1 MRIATWNVNSLKVRL
16 PRLEEWLGYAQP
28 DILCLQ
34 ETKLADSAF
43 PAMDIERLGY
53 EWVHHGD
60 GRWNGVAILSK
71 IGISDVVTGFDDGF
85 DDEPSE
91 TRAITAKCG
100 GIQVTSVY
108 VPNGRS
114 LDNEMYAWKLQ
125 WLERLHGFLER
136 TATPADDVIVCGDFN
151 IAPEDRDVWDVR
163 AFEGQTHVSEDERK
177 RLEALLEWG
186 LVDVF
191 REQWPDQEKLFTWW
205 DYRQGMFH
213 KGKGMRIDLLLATA
227 PLAQRANFA
236 LMDRNARKGESPS
249 DHAPTFVDLD

>member
-16 PRLEEWLGYAQP
+16 PRLEEWLTYAKP
-28 DILCLQ
+28 DVLCLQ

-43 PAMDIERLGY
+43 PAMDVERLGY

-71 IGISDVVTGFDDGF
+71 VGITDVVTGFDDGI

-125 WLERLHGFLER
+125 WLQRLRGFLDR
-136 TATPADDVIVCGDFN
+136 TAKPTDDVIVCGDFN
-151 IAPEDRDVWDVR
+151 IAPEDRDVYDVK
-163 AFEGQTHVSEDERK
+163 AFEGETHVSADERK
-177 RLEALLEWG
+177 RLQEILDWG

-191 REQWPDQEKLFTWW
+191 REQWPDENKLYTWW

-213 KGKGMRIDLLLATA
+213 KGKGMRIDLLLATE
-227 PLAQRANFA
+227 PLAKRATFA

-249 DHAPTFVDLD
+249 DHAPTFIDVD